1 MPFIDW
7 IPVVSQLKAT
17 VQLVTGD
24 ADGGFRTQENFLREC
39 PGVSQLTSIVQ
50 LATGHT
56 EAAIETQKCCIGT
69 INNVVNCVPV
79 IGHVKGVLHH
89 AVGDHKGGNQ
99 ALNAATRSTV
109 VATSGVAARI
119 ISGGIGAIPAAIAA
133 GAIYDVAAS
142 SISREA
148 QGIVAAFINAVDN
161 PSAGGIFDLVAIPVG
176 DGLAGYSGGKIGDEM
191 KPKISASM
199 KIISTAKNWSDLLN
213 RKTSRNAVIQVA
225 SEISTLPYKINSI
238 EYGTLKYE
246 TDGKA
251 RQVADKNNRRP
262 RETTNYYFPAWDE
275 EVISFV
281 EEDPLYYDS
290 HVEAIVAKNNS
301 RRKRKDKKK
310 KTGKEKAKQK
320 KLKTL
325 EGLYE
330 RQAQVPLRN
339 DTTTLD
345 ILSEL
350 LRRFKQDPNRDPSQN
365 PKLKKVV
372 LQLLSRSRLSLIMP
386 EEFPYTVVNQLN
398 DDRHGVYHSF
408 IRHINQW
415 REVISFD
422 NTLIRRISPLKTEIT
437 NLTGAVENPETV
449 KARIEFEEARS
460 QLERPEPYYGT
471 LAKFRF
477 LYNILDVKGV
487 DSFLGLQGCGL
498 DCSFPCVTRNFFC
511 FPMLSSIFGRED
523 ASNPSLDPGG

>member
-24 ADGGFRTQENFLREC
+24 ADGGIRTQENFLREC

-56 EAAIETQKCCIGT
+56 EAAIETQKRCIGT

-99 ALNAATRSTV
+99 ALNAATRSTI

-119 ISGGIGAIPAAIAA
+119 ISEGIGAIPAAIAA

-199 KIISTAKNWSDLLN
+199 KIISTAKNWTDLLN

-275 EVISFV
+275 EVISFE
-281 EEDPLYYDS
+281 EEDALYYDS
-290 HVEAIVAKNNS
+290 YVEHRKQTGLLVAQGIIFNA
-301 RRKRKDKKK
+301 KRN
-310 KTGKEKAKQK
+310 E
-320 KLKTL
+320 
-325 EGLYE
+325 
-330 RQAQVPLRN
+330 

-345 ILSEL
+345 ILSKL
-350 LRRFKQDPNRDPSQN
+350 LRRFKQDPICDSNRN
-365 PKLKKVV
+365 PELEEDVHQSLK
-372 LQLLSRSRLSLIMP
+372 QSLLFFITP
-386 EEFPYTVVNQLN
+386 EEFPYTLATKLN
-398 DDRHGVYHSF
+398 SETQGVYHSF
-408 IRHINQW
+408 IRHINEW
-415 REVISFD
+415 REVITF
-422 NTLIRRISPLKTEIT
+422 NNILIDRISPLMTEIKT
-437 NLTGAVENPETV
+437 LADAVNVNEAAKVRKEFV
-449 KARIEFEEARS
+449 KARS
-460 QLERPEPYYGT
+460 QLERPEPYYNVV
-471 LAKFRF
+471 AWFYSRKF
-477 LYNILDVKGV
+477 
-487 DSFLGLQGCGL
+487 
-498 DCSFPCVTRNFFC
+498 DCRQ
-511 FPMLSSIFGRED
+511 LSE
-523 ASNPSLDPGG
+523 NNVQ